1 MHENLNKNGNPVPHR
16 LIWLPPAGAERPP
29 VCVTQFVVR
38 TPNMPR
44 PCRASAHREARGAE
58 GAQQLEKPWVR
69 RGDRSAQLRRQRLRP
84 AGSECG
90 RDTAVL
96 NLRHPTPCIR
106 AIQMTRQ
113 QSRRMEN
120 TWTSHALG
128 DEHRPRKHARAP
140 AAASNCRSQERAG
153 SGPRQPSAGA
163 PSCPGRRTAA
173 VGNIRLKQRLRGKP
187 PVMHAPT
194 RAHAKLDARPRRINQ
209 TCTACACTHHTR
221 GRAGAASSCQGPP
234 CPAPSRQ
241 TGHALTRRR
250 PRRQPTRP
258 RCGHP
263 RTHLSVSHGQPQIQ

>member
-1 MHENLNKNGNPVPHR
+1 
-16 LIWLPPAGAERPP
+16 
-29 VCVTQFVVR
+29 
-38 TPNMPR
+38 MPR

-128 DEHRPRKHARAP
+128 DEHRPRKHAHAP

-209 TCTACACTHHTR
+209 TVHRVRMHTPYT
-221 GRAGAASSCQGPP
+221 GSCWSGQFVPGSTMSS
-234 CPAPSRQ
+234 
-241 TGHALTRRR
+241 
-250 PRRQPTRP
+250 
-258 RCGHP
+258 
-263 RTHLSVSHGQPQIQ
+263 SVSSNRSRADTPPTSAATDAATLRAPADASLSESWTTANTIIY